1 MASDMMTYLKY
12 IFVLLLLPVC
22 SVLTSC
28 SDEELSGISG
38 SGEKNGITLGFTLPD
53 PIAIDP
59 ATRAGIQDFNQIKD
73 LNIVIADEAD
83 QNIKKKLY
91 LSQSVLN
98 GGKAIIDEGIVFQR
112 TPEGNPSLHFDAKH
126 YPGKNIYALANW
138 GEEVTVHTVQA
149 LKELKQN
156 SSGSSDVAAGV
167 PVGSMMFGKAELSAS
182 GSVDMKVPLFR
193 TVAMVTVVID
203 GTNLHEKV
211 KITPTRVS
219 LCNVPKSCSVGQ
231 YNTVEAADCSVSG
244 ESKDA
249 GMMWLEPVTRGK
261 TTGQHFSTTAYNDE
275 KVEPL
280 FLFENYHGPDFGAKD
295 VTATNQKSK
304 RPAGVADDSKA
315 IEAATKNC
323 SYLKVE
329 ANYNYTEA
337 GKEISGAVAFKLF
350 LGENITDNFD
360 VMRNHYYKVTLKLS
374 GMVVT
379 EDGHTYNEDGTLVI
393 DNSDASWRIDSHL
406 DKVTILG
413 GDVNLN
419 ASGDFF
425 FLQLAG
431 QENVEWRVTGNE
443 NANLFLHVYDEQ
455 YKYWGSPSLIGVTGK
470 GIPEHGILIYGDE
483 WYPDE
488 TGNDVSQSLTIKLEI
503 KENNKWKE
511 VKTIKVTQYD
521 PIQVTLPSASD
532 LPEGLKDFAGRKMYV
547 DRIDRKAMPWGFNGV
562 SFTTTHGTN
571 GFENAYNLVNKQG
584 SYYSQATKYLPW
596 GKNEGGSAMVYAIC
610 LNLYSNSAPSGNPES
625 IINNSTL
632 PSSEELWDRYYNDNN
647 YIWTIPTIAGWQV
660 IEKFAK
666 DEIDAS
672 GFPIYSYNE
681 YWTSNAVAQDD
692 KVTNDPYGDKYAY
705 YYQYGA
711 GFDSIKEGEFYPYYS
726 LREQPKLFRCISI
739 SNKTR

>member
-1 MASDMMTYLKY
+1 MASDMMIYLKY
-12 IFVLLLLPVC
+12 IFILLLLPVC

-83 QNIKKKLY
+83 QNIKKNLY

-112 TPEGNPSLHFDAKH
+112 TQEGNPSLHFDAKH

-138 GEEVTVHTVQA
+138 GKEVTVKTVRE
-149 LKELKQN
+149 LKELKQT

-167 PVGSMMFGKAELSAS
+167 PVGSMMFGKAELSAP
-182 GSVDMKVPLFR
+182 GSVDMKVPLLR

-203 GTNLHEKV
+203 GTNLNEKV

-231 YNTVEAADCSVSG
+231 KNTVEAADCSVSG

-249 GMMWLEPVTRGK
+249 GMMWLEPVAKGK
-261 TTGQHFSTTAYNDE
+261 ITGLHFSTTAYNDE

-295 VTATNQKSK
+295 AGGTNQKSK
-304 RPAGVADDSKA
+304 RPKDVADDPKA

-329 ANYNYTEA
+329 ANYNYTET
-337 GKEISGAVAFKLF
+337 GKEISGAVAFQLF

-379 EDGHTYNEDGTLVI
+379 EDGHKYNEDGTLVI

-431 QENVEWRVTGNE
+431 QENVEWKVTGNK

-455 YKYWGSPSLIGVTGK
+455 YNYWGSPSLIGVTGK

-488 TGNDVSQSLTIKLEI
+488 TGNEVSQSLTIKLEI
-503 KENNKWKE
+503 KENNNWKE

-521 PIQVTLPSASD
+521 PIQVTLPSESD
-532 LPEGLKDFAGRKMYV
+532 LPEGLKEFAGRKMYV

-571 GFENAYNLVNKQG
+571 GFENAYNLVNIKG
-584 SYYSQATKYLPW
+584 SYYSQATQYLPW
-596 GKNEGGSAMVYAIC
+596 GKNNGGSAMVYAIC
-610 LNLYSNSAPSGNPES
+610 LNLYSNSAPSGTPES
-625 IINNSTL
+625 IISNSTL
-632 PSSEELWDRYYNDNN
+632 PSSDELLDRYNNDNN

-692 KVTNDPYGDKYAY
+692 KVTNDPQGDKYAY

-726 LREQPKLFRCISI
+726 LREQPKLFRCISV
-739 SNKTR
+739 SKQ